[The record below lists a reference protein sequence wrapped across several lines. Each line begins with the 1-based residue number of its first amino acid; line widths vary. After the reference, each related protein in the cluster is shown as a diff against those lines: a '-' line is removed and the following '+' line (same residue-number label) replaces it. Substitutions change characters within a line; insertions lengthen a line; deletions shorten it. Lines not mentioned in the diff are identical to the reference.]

1 MRLII
6 SIKHNDRCGIKHM
19 AVEWLSRSQGVVH
32 RSSCFRQQRDDRW
45 PEICSGEKE
54 KERKREREKEKKDWR
69 FRALKKR
76 NGLHKS
82 SA

>member
-6 SIKHNDRCGIKHM
+6 SIKHNDQCGIKHM
-19 AVEWLSRSQGVVH
+19 AVEWLSRSRSVVH

-45 PEICSGEKE
+45 PEIRSSE
-54 KERKREREKEKKDWR
+54 KERKRERKRKKDWR

-76 NGLHKS
+76 TSHRWNT
-82 SA
+82 A